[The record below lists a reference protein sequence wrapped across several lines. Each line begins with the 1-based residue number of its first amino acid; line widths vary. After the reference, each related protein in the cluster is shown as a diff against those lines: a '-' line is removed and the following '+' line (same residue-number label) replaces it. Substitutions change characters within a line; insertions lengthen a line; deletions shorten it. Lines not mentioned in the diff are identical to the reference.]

1 MSDTI
6 YIDSKGRYISKHL
19 IKTIFGKE
27 TIIEL
32 KIDEVERITDDN
44 ICSFDYRYYIY
55 MQCFSENLNMIRNS
69 ILGDNKKMVKK
80 RRKGDIV

>member
-1 MSDTI
+1 MA
-6 YIDSKGRYISKHL
+6 K
-19 IKTIFGKE
+19 

-55 MQCFSENLNMIRNS
+55 MQGFSENLNMIRNS
-69 ILGDNKKMVKK
+69 ILGDNKNGKK

>member
-55 MQCFSENLNMIRNS
+55 KLKNITEYEMPKELKDYGISRAPQSFQY
-69 ILGDNKKMVKK
+69 VK
-80 RRKGDIV
+80 